1 MTREERLV
9 FVGDI
14 MVDELKK
21 IDMLPSLVAL
31 WEAAKQW

>member
-9 FVGDI
+9 FAGDI

-21 IDMLPSLVAL
+21 IDMFPSLIAL
-31 WEAAKQW
+31 WELAKQW